1 MGTDAFLVVYRALV
15 FAGFAI
21 SLIALLGYAVLT
33 PWYKYTLGRIVCALL
48 FSITLVLSVSVA
60 FSILGDFDHR
70 REFAV
75 GAFFLF
81 DVVLFIVAYGIY
93 IKQIRG
99 YFKKR
104 VGQLSA
110 KVIKKKEAE

>member
-1 MGTDAFLVVYRALV
+1 MGTDVFLVVYRGLV
-15 FAGFAI
+15 FAGFTI
-21 SLIALLGYAVLT
+21 SLIAWLGYTVLT
-33 PWYKYTLGRIVCALL
+33 PWYKYILGRIVWALL

-60 FSILGDFDHR
+60 FSILGNFNYR

-81 DVVLFIVAYGIY
+81 DVVLLVVAYGIY
-93 IKQIRG
+93 TKQIRG
-99 YFKKR
+99 YLKKR

-110 KVIKKKEAE
+110 KVIKKKETE